1 MPHSDLPSIRL
12 DLIPGT
18 LCDARMWT
26 RLTPLLGDHIAF
38 HHVPLHKARTRLQMQ
53 ELIASHS
60 AQASHLV
67 AFSLGA
73 YLAVEYAVAHPER
86 IASLTLIANSAKGL
100 QPEEIATRQRIAV
113 MLERNAYTGITRQ
126 RLREILHPAH
136 LQDAALVG
144 LIDQMALE
152 LGKDVLLTQFATTI
166 DRLDLMD
173 RLADLPFPVL
183 IVGAEDDRLVPAS
196 DLREM
201 AARFPDAT
209 LQMFGEQTG
218 QQTGHMIPLEA
229 PQALADAMLAFMA
242 ANPALFQR

>member
-1 MPHSDLPSIRL
+1 MTVPASPPFRL
-12 DLIPGT
+12 DFIPGT
-18 LCDARMWT
+18 LCDERMWT
-26 RLTPLLGDHIAF
+26 RLIPLLGNVDCR
-38 HHVPLHKARTRLQMQ
+38 HVPLHKARTRVQMQ
-53 ELIASHS
+53 ELIAGHS
-60 AQASHLV
+60 AQKSHLV

-73 YLAVEYAVAHPER
+73 YLAVEYAVAHPGR

-100 QPEEIATRQRIAV
+100 QPAEIETRQRIAV

-136 LQDAALVG
+136 VHDASIVS
-144 LIDQMALE
+144 LIDSMALD

-173 RLADLPFPVL
+173 RLAELPFPVL
-183 IVGAEDDRLVPAS
+183 IIGAEDDRLVPAA

-201 AARFPDAT
+201 AARFPHAT
-209 LQMFGEQTG
+209 LHMFGEQTG

-229 PQALADAMLAFMA
+229 PEALADAMLAFMA
-242 ANPALFQR
+242 ASPAAFQR